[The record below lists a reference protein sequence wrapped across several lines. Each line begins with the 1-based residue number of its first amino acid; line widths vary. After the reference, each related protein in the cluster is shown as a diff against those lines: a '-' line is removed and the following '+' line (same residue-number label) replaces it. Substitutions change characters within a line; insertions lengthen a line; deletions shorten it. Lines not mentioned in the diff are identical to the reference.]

1 VKPVCKQGE
10 FEMAKTSQLVNLTPD
25 QLREIPGFKTQKP
38 IEVAFAKRAVAAADA
53 KGALKKWMDSVPEPK
68 VDQPAPKA
76 INAVKLTA
84 EHVTKLRAVNES
96 TAPTA
101 EIINQEMSPDDL
113 LGVSYSAFV
122 ILDYIKLGA
131 EFKSRLS
138 NAKDKAA
145 LNEKW
150 QDVVKGARDA
160 LAAAGLKNLTEAD
173 LENMA
178 AELKR
183 NTKNFNAV
191 TTIANTAVDVPG
203 AAAKKLGT
211 GNFVTQTGVQPS
223 AAVAVVTA
231 KLGTLTKGICS
242 QPLAQGSYTKHL
254 SQTFSLQVTINIWC
268 PTWTNPF
275 RTCPHTYTLAS
286 LMYAV
291 DLNVGYVVNCCGA
304 SAWGQAGAQVCG
316 SIVGVTL
323 CANCTASVTLV
334 AGLTKNPSGSNCI
347 YGLGV
352 VAELKCK
359 VGSVTVLD
367 YHVPYGWTIT
377 APCPPPG
384 IC

>member
-1 VKPVCKQGE
+1 
-10 FEMAKTSQLVNLTPD
+10 MAKTSQLVNLAPD
-25 QLREIPGFKTQKP
+25 RLREISGFKAQKP
-38 IEVAFAKRAVAAADA
+38 IEVTFAKRAVAAADA
-53 KGALKKWMDSVPEPK
+53 RAALKKWTESVPEPK
-68 VDQPAPKA
+68 VEQPAPKA
-76 INAVKLTA
+76 IKAVRLTA

-131 EFKSRLS
+131 EFKSRLTD
-138 NAKDKAA
+138 ARDKTA

-173 LENMA
+173 LDKMA

-183 NTKNFNAV
+183 NTNNFNAV
-191 TTIANTAVDVPG
+191 TTIANTAVDVPA

-231 KLGTLTKGICS
+231 PPAALTKGICS

-254 SQTFSLQVTINIWC
+254 GSTFSLQVTINIWC
-268 PTWTNPF
+268 PTWAHPF

-291 DLNVGYVVNCCGA
+291 DLNVGYTITCCGA

-323 CANCTASVTLV
+323 CASCTASVTAV

-359 VGSVTVLD
+359 VGSITVLD

>member
-1 VKPVCKQGE
+1 
-10 FEMAKTSQLVNLTPD
+10 MAKASQLVNLTPD
-25 QLREIPGFKTQKP
+25 QLREIPGFKAQKP
-38 IEVAFAKRAVAAADA
+38 IEATFAKRAVAAADA
-53 KGALKKWMDSVPEPK
+53 KGALKKWLDSVPEPK
-68 VDQPAPKA
+68 VEQPPPKP
-76 INAVKLTA
+76 IKAVRLTA
-84 EHVTKLRAVNES
+84 DHVSRLRAVSES
-96 TAPTA
+96 SAPTA
-101 EIINQEMSPDDL
+101 EIINQEMGPDDL

-122 ILDYIKLGA
+122 ILDYVKLGA

-145 LNEKW
+145 LNEQW
-150 QDVVKGARDA
+150 QSVVKGAQSA

-173 LENMA
+173 LDKMA
-178 AELKR
+178 AELKG

-191 TTIANTAVDVPG
+191 TTIANTAVDVPA

-223 AAVAVVTA
+223 AAVTVATA
-231 KLGTLTKGICS
+231 KLATLTKGICS

-254 SQTFSLQVTINIWC
+254 GQTFNLQVTIYIWC
-268 PTWTNPF
+268 PTWSNPG

-291 DLNVGYVVNCCGA
+291 DLNVGYIVNCCGA

-316 SIVGVTL
+316 SIVGVTA
-323 CANCTASVTLV
+323 CASCTASVTAV

-359 VGSVTVLD
+359 VGSITVLD

-384 IC
+384 VC